1 MSTDRGTPRKGAPPR
16 VTAVLVVDDQP
27 VVRAGLR
34 QFISSQPDL
43 RVIAEASDLAG
54 GLHHALDP
62 EVGFIIVNLSLGRES
77 GLDLVREVH
86 DKRPDLPVM
95 VLSIHEESLFAERA
109 LRLGARAYIMKYET
123 SEVLLGAIRHA
134 LRGEVYVSPRVA
146 SDVLG
151 SLLPRDERAAT
162 RGIGD
167 LSDRELEVFTL
178 IGRGM
183 STREIA
189 QALHVSVKTVE
200 SHKLNIKAKLGVG
213 SATKL
218 VVRAVHWSLHAEQ
231 PPASAEE
238 VVSQGSQGG
247 SEGEPAAQ
255 RPVRRAS
262 GMHRRVTNRP
272 TTIRP
277 ARTK

>member
-1 MSTDRGTPRKGAPPR
+1 

-43 RVIAEASDLAG
+43 RVTAEASDLTG
-54 GLHHALDP
+54 GLQLALDP
-62 EVGFIIVNLSLGRES
+62 EIGFVIVNLSLGRDS
-77 GLDLVREVH
+77 GLDLVRELH
-86 DKRPDLPVM
+86 EKRPDLPVM

-123 SEVLLGAIRHA
+123 SDVLLGAIRHA

-231 PPASAEE
+231 PAATLEE
-238 VVSQGSQGG
+238 ALP
-247 SEGEPAAQ
+247 EGEPAPQ

-262 GMHRRVTNRP
+262 GLHRRVANRP